1 VDCEVEVPRRRPL
14 AVGGRGGGRLG
25 LEEISNRLA
34 CLELD
39 RWGVGGTSAMPTNG
53 LDWAGNNS
61 LVGLR
66 VPCFLGGTKKKH
78 LTSFTFNN

>member
-39 RWGVGGTSAMPTNG
+39 RWGVGV
-53 LDWAGNNS
+53 
-61 LVGLR
+61 LVLCPRMG
-66 VPCFLGGTKKKH
+66 
-78 LTSFTFNN
+78 